1 MRWKKVSWWSF
12 WFVMVGLLMLA
23 ACSQRQ
29 PQVVEVTRV
38 VTETVVETV
47 EVEGQ
52 VQEIEVTRVVVET
65 VTIAPEIDAPA
76 EGQQIQPG
84 DSPFSRGSEGD
95 AVPLPTPASG
105 PKVVGGLSPL
115 AAAGSEGEG
124 VRAGTAVDI
133 PLVASSRLAAGQVD
147 DNQQWAEYLA
157 YLQTYTAENVI
168 RLDVS
173 ERHIIQVVDALGQPM
188 PGIPLHITVNGET
201 VTSLRTHSDGSAL
214 FFPRIYGPQTGTY
227 AVTAVNGAQ
236 TVTMSLA
243 VGGAGQNRRLAFTG
257 QREWGTAVPLD
268 ILFLIDA
275 TGSMHDEIRQLKDN
289 MIAIALQINA
299 LPARPAVRF
308 GFVTYRDRGDDFLV
322 NTFPLTAELEPFL
335 AALATIEARG
345 GGDYPEDLH
354 AGLASALHDADWRQE
369 NGVSLIFLIA
379 DAPPHLDYPDQED
392 YAAHLRQAANQGIK
406 IYPLASSGL
415 DARGEYIF
423 RQLAQVTNGRFL
435 FLTATSDDVT
445 AEPAFAVTNYSVAD
459 LNDLIVWIVTEELA
473 ALNH

>member
-1 MRWKKVSWWSF
+1 MRWKKVSWWGF
-12 WFVMVGLLMLA
+12 WFVMAGLLTLA

-65 VTIAPEIDAPA
+65 VTIAPEIDAP
-76 EGQQIQPG
+76 G
-84 DSPFSRGSEGD
+84 DSPLSRGSEGD

-105 PKVVGGLSPL
+105 PKVTGGVAPL
-115 AAAGSEGEG
+115 AASSGEEG
-124 VRAGTAVDI
+124 VRAGTAGDI
-133 PLVASSRLAAGQVD
+133 PLVASSHLTAGEVD
-147 DNQQWAEYLA
+147 DNQQWAAYLA
-157 YLQTYTAENVI
+157 YLQAYTADDVI

-173 ERHIIQVVDALGQPM
+173 ERHIIQVVDTLGQPM
-188 PGIPLHITVNGET
+188 PGIPLHITVNGEP
-201 VTSLRTHSDGSAL
+201 VTSLRTHSDGAAH

-227 AVTAVNGAQ
+227 EITAVNGAQ

-243 VGGAGQNRRLAFTG
+243 VGGAGQDRRLAFTG
-257 QREWGTAVPLD
+257 ERELGTAVPLD

-289 MIAIALQINA
+289 MIAIALQIDA

-354 AGLASALHDADWRQE
+354 AGLASALQDANWRQE

-392 YAAHLRQAANQGIK
+392 YAAHLRQAASQGIK

-415 DARGEYIF
+415 NAQGEYIF

-435 FLTATSDDVT
+435 FLTATSEDVT
-445 AEPAFAVTNYSVAD
+445 AEPAFAVIDYSVAD
-459 LNDLIVWIVTEELA
+459 LDDLIVRIVTEELA
-473 ALNH
+473 ALNP